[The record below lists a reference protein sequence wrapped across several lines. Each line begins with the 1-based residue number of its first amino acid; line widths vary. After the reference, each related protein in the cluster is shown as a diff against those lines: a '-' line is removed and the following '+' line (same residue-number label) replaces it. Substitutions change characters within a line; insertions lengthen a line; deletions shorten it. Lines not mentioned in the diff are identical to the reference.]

1 MKKIIRIIGII
12 TGLITFL
19 GSVYYFVENSFDNLF
34 YGNIYIT
41 ISTAIVLV
49 FSCIG
54 LYSLWI
60 NKL

>member
-1 MKKIIRIIGII
+1 MNKVIRIVGIV

-19 GSVYYFVENSFDNLF
+19 GSGFYFVENSFDNVL

-41 ISTAIVLV
+41 ITTAIVLV

-54 LYSLWI
+54 LYSLWT
-60 NKL
+60 NKS